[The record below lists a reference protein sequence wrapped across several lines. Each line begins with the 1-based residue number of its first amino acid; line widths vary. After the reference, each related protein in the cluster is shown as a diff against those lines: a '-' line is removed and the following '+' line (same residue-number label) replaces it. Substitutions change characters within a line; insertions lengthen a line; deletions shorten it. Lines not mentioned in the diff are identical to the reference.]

1 MYLRVQRIISS
12 SPTFTG
18 GTNGYN
24 FSSHSHS
31 KSPAP
36 TSTCTQVAFWGQS
49 PSFLH
54 TLNVLPSEFTRTAI
68 MSKSRICNTRM
79 LVGFALLVIPWT
91 DVIKAVCIYNVIW
104 QSRGGLKTNRKQS
117 IISCHPSFSK
127 VKTCSTQIGVLTE
140 FI

>member
-1 MYLRVQRIISS
+1 MYLRVQRNITSS
-12 SPTFTG
+12 ATFIG
-18 GTNGYN
+18 GMNGYN
-24 FSSHSHS
+24 FPSHTHRDSS
-31 KSPAP
+31 
-36 TSTCTQVAFWGQS
+36 QVAFRGQS
-49 PSFLH
+49 SFSLQKP
-54 TLNVLPSEFTRTAI
+54 NGMPSEFTRTAI

>member
-1 MYLRVQRIISS
+1 MYLRVQRINAS

-18 GTNGYN
+18 GENGYN
-24 FSSHSHS
+24 FSSHSHCS
-31 KSPAP
+31 SS
-36 TSTCTQVAFWGQS
+36 TSTQVAFWGQS
-49 PSFLH
+49 SSSKQS
-54 TLNVLPSEFTRTAI
+54 LNGSPLEFTRTAI

-91 DVIKAVCIYNVIW
+91 DGIKAVCIYNVIW